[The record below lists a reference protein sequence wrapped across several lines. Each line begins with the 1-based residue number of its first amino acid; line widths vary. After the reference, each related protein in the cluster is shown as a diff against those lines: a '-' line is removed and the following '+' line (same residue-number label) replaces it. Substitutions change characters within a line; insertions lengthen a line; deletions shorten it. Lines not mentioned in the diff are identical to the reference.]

1 MTDAAIPQSARPGNP
16 APGRATLAA
25 AHGGGQG
32 IPTSATR
39 CSRARVYRRRC
50 RPRMTP
56 GAADSDRGALL
67 ILDTAGETQQV
78 LARWGSTCR
87 QTGRAAMRLSRGAAF
102 PAISAIGRQEMIML
116 YAVLGYAALAAVIVF
131 LIWRL
136 TKAKEDLA
144 GARRTAAHAQARQE
158 AAKQAAQVARQRCRK
173 ALGQAEQCLA
183 QTGQALEIA
192 GHIRLVSQQVNGLIA
207 YITGPFDELPSVGSF
222 EEPPP
227 LGYRP
232 GRHALPAGAGHQ
244 DLNDD
249 AQTQMEFI
257 P

>member
-1 MTDAAIPQSARPGNP
+1 
-16 APGRATLAA
+16 
-25 AHGGGQG
+25 
-32 IPTSATR
+32 
-39 CSRARVYRRRC
+39 
-50 RPRMTP
+50 
-56 GAADSDRGALL
+56 
-67 ILDTAGETQQV
+67 
-78 LARWGSTCR
+78 
-87 QTGRAAMRLSRGAAF
+87 
-102 PAISAIGRQEMIML
+102 MIML

-136 TKAKEDLA
+136 TKTRENLA
-144 GARRTAAHAQARQE
+144 GARRTTAHAQARQE
-158 AAKQAAQVARQRCRK
+158 AAKQAAQAAQQRCRK

-192 GHIRLVSQQVNGLIA
+192 GHIRLVSQQVTGLIE
-207 YITGPFDELPSVGSF
+207 YITGPFEEPIAGGPS